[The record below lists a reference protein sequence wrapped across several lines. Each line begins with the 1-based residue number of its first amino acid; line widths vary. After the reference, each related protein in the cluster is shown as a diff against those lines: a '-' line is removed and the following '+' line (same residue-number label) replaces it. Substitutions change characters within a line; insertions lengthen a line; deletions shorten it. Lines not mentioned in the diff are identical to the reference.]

1 MFDVRRPI
9 VRIPVVVGVSLI
21 AGAIAGQLAG
31 FATGIQWLVVTGL
44 LLEIGFCVWFLGDFG
59 A

>member
-21 AGAIAGQLAG
+21 VGAIAGQLAG

-44 LLEIGFCVWFLGDFG
+44 LLEIAFWVWYLGDFG

>member
-21 AGAIAGQLAG
+21 VGAIAGQLAG

-44 LLEIGFCVWFLGDFG
+44 LLEIGFWVWCLGDFG